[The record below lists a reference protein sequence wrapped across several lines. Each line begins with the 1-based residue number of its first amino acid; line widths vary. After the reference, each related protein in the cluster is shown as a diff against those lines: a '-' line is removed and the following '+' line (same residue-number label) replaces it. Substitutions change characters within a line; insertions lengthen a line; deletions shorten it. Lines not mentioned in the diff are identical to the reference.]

1 MKTDGFLVAK
11 DRNLSLYQD
20 DNDEYYFVEKT
31 TPEEADKWLN
41 ETFITVSIETDASVM
56 ENLRKVAEMNN
67 MSLDSYITTLLE
79 EVIYKQA

>member
-41 ETFITVSIETDASVM
+41 ETFITVSIETDVSVM
-56 ENLRKVAEMNN
+56 ENLRKVAETNN